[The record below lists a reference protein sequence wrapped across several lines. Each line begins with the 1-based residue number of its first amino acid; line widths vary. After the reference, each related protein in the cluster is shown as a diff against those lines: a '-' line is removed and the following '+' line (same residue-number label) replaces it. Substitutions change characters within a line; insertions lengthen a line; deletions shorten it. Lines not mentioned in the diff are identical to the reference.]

1 MLKMKIIPKI
11 KIKLTKKDQ
20 LFLKNLKNSFLFF
33 NFTYLFLISI
43 ETLYKF

>member
-1 MLKMKIIPKI
+1 MKIKVNQ
-11 KIKLTKKDQ
+11 KDR

-43 ETLYKF
+43 ETLYKY

>member
-1 MLKMKIIPKI
+1 MLKMKIMPKI

-20 LFLKNLKNSFLFF
+20 LFLKNLKTAFLFF